1 MADTEQTKP
10 VEDRV
15 FPPAKIVQDEAHIN
29 SMEQYR
35 EMYKESVEDPESF
48 WGKIAKDFYWQSPP
62 TGKFFEY
69 NFDHREGPIFIKW
82 LAGAKTNICYNVLDR
97 NIERGL
103 GDKIAF
109 YW

>member
-1 MADTEQTKP
+1 MADSQNS
-10 VEDRV
+10 VEMEGLYN
-15 FPPAKIVQDEAHIN
+15 PPNVLQKEAHVK
-29 SMEQYR
+29 SMDQYR
-35 EMYKESVEDPESF
+35 EMYKRSIEDPEGF
-48 WGKIAKDFYWQSPP
+48 WKEIADEFYWKSPP

-69 NFDHREGPIFIKW
+69 NFDYRKGPISIKW
-82 LAGAKTNICYNVLDR
+82 MEGAKTNICYNMLDR